1 MNQTQVLGLDF
12 GGVILDFIRYNDT
25 DLSFK
30 GDNYLNTPEV
40 ARAIE
45 SVKKLNE
52 AKFKGNIYIVSRH
65 GPEGP
70 KRILEWIHHKNFFEI
85 TGIPEDH
92 FYPCAERHEKEGI
105 VRKLGI
111 THFVDDRAE
120 VLGHMVGVVP
130 HLYLFQNLAE
140 NKEEFSHIRDQMTFV
155 ESWDE
160 LMPLLLQ

>member
-1 MNQTQVLGLDF
+1 MNDKQILGLDF
-12 GGVILDFIRYNDT
+12 GGVILDFIRYNNT

-30 GDNYLNTPEV
+30 SENYLNTPEV
-40 ARAIE
+40 ERAID
-45 SVKKLNE
+45 SIRKLNQS
-52 AKFKGNIYIVSRH
+52 KFKGNIYLVSKH

-70 KRILEWIHHKNFFEI
+70 KRILEWIHHKNFFNV

-105 VRKLGI
+105 VRKLGV

-120 VLGHMVGVVP
+120 VLEHMIGTVP
-130 HLYLFQNLAE
+130 NLYLFQNLAE
-140 NKEEFSHIRDQMTFV
+140 NKEEFAHTHDKMTFV

-160 LMPLLLQ
+160 LLPLLLK